1 MFSCD
6 KCGLCCRNIDKIPEL
21 KAFHNGDGI
30 CKFLINNKCSIY
42 SLRPKICR
50 DYGVKYYIQC
60 PYNGMKTIPDSQEER
75 SRLTTIVQDVFFN
88 KVRELGGKFNLVPHT
103 AKNVIK

>member
-1 MFSCD
+1 MFEGLVMFSCD

-42 SLRPKICR
+42 NRRPLICNVDR
-50 DYGVKYYIQC
+50 VYEK
-60 PYNGMKTIPDSQEER
+60 
-75 SRLTTIVQDVFFN
+75 FFRTSYTLEGFYKLN
-88 KVRELGGKFNLVPHT
+88 YQVCMMLKQHKL
-103 AKNVIK
+103 

>member
-1 MFSCD
+1 
-6 KCGLCCRNIDKIPEL
+6 
-21 KAFHNGDGI
+21 
-30 CKFLINNKCSIY
+30 
-42 SLRPKICR
+42 
-50 DYGVKYYIQC
+50 
-60 PYNGMKTIPDSQEER
+60 MKTIPDSQEER